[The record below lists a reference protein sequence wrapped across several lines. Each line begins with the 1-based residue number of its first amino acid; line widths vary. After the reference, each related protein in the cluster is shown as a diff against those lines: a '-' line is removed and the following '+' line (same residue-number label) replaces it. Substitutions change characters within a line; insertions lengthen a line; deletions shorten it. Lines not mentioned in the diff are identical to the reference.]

1 MAGGRRFMWT
11 SEAQNKLSSRR
22 RRMRWVFRMSL
33 IAAVG
38 FLCSSVVPNARSPL
52 FASPASGL
60 YEVRE
65 IKPHIFVWLP
75 EDIVDLEGD
84 PDFARTGTAAFVV
97 TTEGVVVVDT
107 TNSPFHA
114 RELLYEIRQRTDEPV
129 RYVID
134 TDSEG
139 DYTLGNE
146 VFSDLEATILGSA
159 GTQAEIGR
167 YRQELQKRLSADWR
181 LQARMRGIHPTP
193 PTQTVGTEMT
203 LRPGGEDLKLSSFA
217 DGLAGQPPTADTVA
231 YLPAAKVVFTGG
243 LFENAYYPRLSWKE
257 RGRDIRRWIEAL
269 KQLETWDVDLYVPG
283 HGPPASKREV
293 AEFRQFL
300 EWLASEVEARVRQGK
315 SLVET
320 RLELQPALEGRHWH
334 ARELMAEA
342 VDDAYRQIST
352 ARSSGEATRRPSQ
365 GTVPGSGP
373 ASSPPSDPAPDR
385 SPDRS
390 PDRR

>member
-1 MAGGRRFMWT
+1 
-11 SEAQNKLSSRR
+11 
-22 RRMRWVFRMSL
+22 
-33 IAAVG
+33 
-38 FLCSSVVPNARSPL
+38 
-52 FASPASGL
+52 
-60 YEVRE
+60 VRE
-65 IKPHIFVWLP
+65 IKPHVFVWLP

-84 PDFARTGTAAFVV
+84 PDFARTGTAGFVV

-114 RELLYEIRQRTDEPV
+114 RELLYEIRRRTDQPV

-167 YRQELQKRLSADWR
+167 YRQELQKRLSADPR

-193 PTQTVGTEMT
+193 PTQSVANEMT
-203 LRPGGEDLKLSSFA
+203 LRPGGEDIKLSSFP

-231 YLPAAKVVFTGG
+231 YLPAAKVAFTGG
-243 LFENAYYPRLSWKE
+243 LFENAYYPRLAWKE

-293 AEFRQFL
+293 VEFRQFL

-320 RLELQPALEGRHWH
+320 RLELQPALESRHWH
-334 ARELMAEA
+334 ARELTAEA
-342 VDDAYRQIST
+342 VDDAYRQISA
-352 ARSSGEATRRPSQ
+352 ARPSGEATQRPSK
-365 GTVPGSGP
+365 GSGSSSSP
-373 ASSPPSDPAPDR
+373 ASQPVFVPNP
-385 SPDRS
+385 
-390 PDRR
+390 